1 MNKRV
6 GAYVLVAITAL
17 GFGFFFATQVR
28 AQLILPSNRVARN
41 EALLR
46 SARDLESKNADYRSR
61 IAHLRDQV
69 GQLEASASQQSET
82 VREAQ
87 QQVADLEAHAGLT
100 ALHGPGVTVT
110 LANGVPGPDVGGKTG
125 YLVNFQDIQD
135 VVNLLFQGGAE
146 GVAVNGRRISPLSGF
161 RSSGGNVVIDQGPP
175 LQSPFSIFAIGNRS
189 EMERLLG
196 DPSSLG
202 DLRQRQRQFQLRVGW
217 SGSPNLALPAYDS
230 SLEVPDL
237 QPA

>member
-1 MNKRV
+1 MNARV
-6 GAYVLVAITAL
+6 SGYLLLAVTAL
-17 GFGFFFATQVR
+17 AFGFFFASQVR

-46 SARDLESKNADYRSR
+46 STRDLETRNAGYRSR
-61 IAHLRDQV
+61 IAILRSQV
-69 GQLEASASQQSET
+69 AQLEADASRQSDA
-82 VREAQ
+82 VRQAQ
-87 QQVADLEAHAGLT
+87 EEVTDLEAHAGLT
-100 ALHGPGVTVT
+100 QLHGPGVTVS
-110 LANGVPGPDVGGKTG
+110 LANGAPAPDVGGKTG

-146 GVAVNGRRISPLSGF
+146 GVAVNGRRISPLTGL

-175 LQSPFSIFAIGNRS
+175 LQSPFTIVAVGDRS
-189 EMERLLG
+189 EMERLLS

-202 DLRQRQRQFQLRVGW
+202 DLRQRQRQFQLRLTS
-217 SGSPNLALPAYDS
+217 SGSPDLSLPAFDS

-237 QPA
+237 KPA

>member
-1 MNKRV
+1 M
-6 GAYVLVAITAL
+6 LVAVTAL

-28 AQLILPSNRVARN
+28 AQLILPGNRVARN

-46 SARDLESKNADYRSR
+46 SAQDLEARNADYRKR
-61 IAHLRDQV
+61 IAQLRNQV
-69 GQLEASASQQSET
+69 GQLEANASEQSDS
-82 VREAQ
+82 VRQAQ
-87 QQVADLEAHAGLT
+87 EQVADLEAHAGLSP
-100 ALHGPGVTVT
+100 LHGPGVSVT

-135 VVNLLFQGGAE
+135 VVNLLYQGGAE
-146 GVAVNGRRISPLSGF
+146 GVAVNGRRISPLTGF

-175 LQSPFSIFAIGNRS
+175 LQSPFTVVAVGNRS

-196 DPSSLG
+196 DPSGLG
-202 DLRQRQRQFQLRVGW
+202 DLRQRQRQFQVRVSW
-217 SGSPNLALPAYDS
+217 SGSPELSLPAFDS